1 MSIKEKYKM
10 NVTFD
15 LNINL
20 LNIKKQIEF
29 ILTNFDKIQEIN
41 NKIGEL
47 DRYYEEQ
54 LEKIK
59 NDIKNIKIATKF
71 IKREELF
78 TDIIQEDFIKSLEF
92 KFNNIYLDYFSPEI
106 SNFYLYI
113 YLLKNE
119 LYDENSYM
127 SSNGI
132 NDDYIWI

>member
-29 ILTNFDKIQEIN
+29 LLTNFDKIQEIN
-41 NKIGEL
+41 NQIGEL

-54 LEKIK
+54 LAKIE
-59 NDIKNIKIATKF
+59 NDINNINIATKF

-106 SNFYLYI
+106 SIFIYI
-113 YLLKNE
+113 
-119 LYDENSYM
+119 S
-127 SSNGI
+127 I
-132 NDDYIWI
+132 C